1 MRCKKVFA
9 GGAVAAVAA
18 VAAVVGAGAIM
29 ATRGAS
35 ASPVLFSQVV
45 GPDPGAVALDA
56 RAGHVFVANRGNTL
70 SMLDANDGRVLRTVT
85 LNSAPASLA
94 VDTRRGHLLV
104 DSLSFSVGAPNS
116 VTTIDTR
123 TGSILRA
130 TDVGQGASAIA
141 LDQGAGRAYVANS
154 QDDTMSTLDLAS
166 GRTLRTVPV
175 GFDHTTG
182 YDPVAI
188 AADLRAGHIFTANS
202 GNNSISMFDAA
213 SGRLLRVTHLG
224 KPMLNGRETFGA
236 HSLAVSETDGHLF
249 VGGNTP
255 YGSGGAV
262 RTLDTR
268 SGAVIRTVGVSWDPG
283 EIAMDTRTGRVFV
296 PNGAGPGLLLDAR
309 TGAVAGAIGWS
320 SGSWSAGDGMAVD
333 ERTGLVYRLAGAA
346 IDNTGAAV
354 GTGRLLAFDGKTGA
368 LVRAVLVGLLPRDLA
383 LDSRTG
389 HVFVSSLS
397 DLEFNRYGY
406 RTRAGGGSGPWGW
419 VPQPIRG
426 WLPHA
431 PSVQPPPSGP
441 INGAVSVIDTTR

>member
-1 MRCKKVFA
+1 
-9 GGAVAAVAA
+9 
-18 VAAVVGAGAIM
+18 
-29 ATRGAS
+29 
-35 ASPVLFSQVV
+35 
-45 GPDPGAVALDA
+45 
-56 RAGHVFVANRGNTL
+56 
-70 SMLDANDGRVLRTVT
+70 
-85 LNSAPASLA
+85 
-94 VDTRRGHLLV
+94 
-104 DSLSFSVGAPNS
+104 
-116 VTTIDTR
+116 
-123 TGSILRA
+123 
-130 TDVGQGASAIA
+130 
-141 LDQGAGRAYVANS
+141 
-154 QDDTMSTLDLAS
+154 MSTLDLAS

-333 ERTGLVYRLAGAA
+333 ERTGLVYSLAGAA

-354 GTGRLLAFDGKTGA
+354 GTGRLLAFDGKTGV

-426 WLPHA
+426 RLPHA